1 MSIGFVIVTYES
13 ERVLPACLA
22 SIPKA
27 HEIAVVDNA
36 SKDSS
41 AEIAHTF
48 GARLIVNRSN
58 LGFGAACNQGAK
70 LLSSSHVFFL
80 NPDAILDE
88 NTIPE
93 LEKAMALWPDAGGF
107 GPAIGIPGK
116 RQKFRSVSFP
126 ESRGRGFAQEVA
138 PNGSAEAGFLD
149 GAALV
154 VDLKLYWELG
164 GFDERIF
171 LYYEDDDLCFRIRE
185 RNKKLI
191 FVPSARVTHAR
202 NEFVRKQPLSRLF
215 PFVSRRQVKNIHVQQ
230 IWYSIQIRIRE
241 TARLYSAIAVARRL
255 EREKS
260 GEVAWRAIR
269 MALRADRPAGRI
281 GSAVQDGVQEIGG
294 ERDQKAR

>member
-22 SIPKA
+22 SIPKG

-80 NPDAILDE
+80 NPDATLDE
-88 NTIPE
+88 STIPE

-154 VDLKLYWELG
+154 VDLKLYWELS

-185 RNKKLI
+185 RSKKLI

-202 NEFVRKQPLSRLF
+202 NESSGSSLYLDYFRSFHAAKSKIFICNKYGIPYKLGYEKRHAYILLLRSLASLNVRKAAKSLGALS
-215 PFVSRRQVKNIHVQQ
+215 
-230 IWYSIQIRIRE
+230 
-241 TARLYSAIAVARRL
+241 
-255 EREKS
+255 
-260 GEVAWRAIR
+260 AWRSAQT
-269 MALRADRPAGRI
+269 AQQA
-281 GSAVQDGVQEIGG
+281 GSAQPCRTEY
-294 ERDQKAR
+294 RK